1 MGEVVRF
8 RRPKAG
14 DKADGQMLCKSG
26 FHKWVAAKEKPF
38 DVKAGKLVTLLRCT
52 RCGATKAEAH

>member
-8 RRPKAG
+8 KRPKAA

-26 FHKWVAAKEKPF
+26 FHKWMPVNERPF
-38 DVKAGKLVTLLRCT
+38 DVRAGKLVTLLRC
-52 RCGATKAEAH
+52 A